1 LEHQQNET
9 GMKVIVTGSLGNISQ
24 PLTKAL
30 VQKGHAV
37 TVVSSRPEKQKEIE
51 DLGAQAAIGTLE
63 DVDFLAAAFTGADV
77 VYCMVPPNYLV
88 EPDLLAFYQRIGR
101 NYAQAIQGS
110 GVKRVIHLSSF
121 GAHLPSGTGNIL
133 GAHYVEGILN
143 ELSGVALTHVRP
155 TFFYYNLYSY
165 VNTIK
170 EQGLIAANYGGE
182 DKVVMVSP
190 VDIADAIAQEIEAL
204 PVARKVRYVASD
216 ERTANEIAR
225 ILGVAIGKPDLKWV
239 VITDQQMQRGLEAG
253 GIPAKLAASLTE
265 MYASLHSGVLVEDYY
280 RNKPLVMGKV
290 KLEDF
295 AKEFAAAFTQK

>member
-1 LEHQQNET
+1 
-9 GMKVIVTGSLGNISQ
+9 MKVIVTGSLGNISQ

-37 TVVSSRPEKQKEIE
+37 TVVSSKPEKQKEIE

-63 DVDFLAAAFTGADV
+63 DVDFLVAAFTGADV
-77 VYCMVPPNYLV
+77 VYCMVPPNYFT
-88 EPDLLAFYQRIGR
+88 EPDLLSFYQRIGS
-101 NYAQAIQGS
+101 NYAQAIRRS

-165 VNTIK
+165 VNAIK

-190 VDIADAIAQEIEAL
+190 VDIAAAIAQEIEAP

-225 ILGVAIGKPDLKWV
+225 VLGTAIGKPDLKWV
-239 VITDQQMQRGLEAG
+239 VITDRQMQRGLEAG
-253 GIPAKLAASLTE
+253 GIPAKLAASLVE
-265 MYASLHSGVLVEDYY
+265 MYGSLHTGVLAEDYY
-280 RNKPLVMGKV
+280 RNKPLVMGSV

>member
-1 LEHQQNET
+1 
-9 GMKVIVTGSLGNISQ
+9 MKVIVTGSLGNISQ

>member
-1 LEHQQNET
+1 
-9 GMKVIVTGSLGNISQ
+9 MKVIVTGSLGNISK

-37 TVVSSRPEKQKEIE
+37 TVVSSKPEKQKEIE

-63 DVDFLAAAFTGADV
+63 DVDFLVAAFTGADV
-77 VYCMVPPNYLV
+77 VYCMVPPNYFT

-101 NYAQAIQGS
+101 NYAQAIRRS

-165 VNTIK
+165 VNAIK

-190 VDIADAIAQEIEAL
+190 VDIAAAIAQEIEAP

-225 ILGVAIGKPDLKWV
+225 VLGTAIGKPDLQWV
-239 VITDQQMQRGLEAG
+239 VITDQQMQRGLEAS
-253 GIPAKLAASLTE
+253 GIPTKLAASLVE
-265 MYASLHSGVLVEDYY
+265 MYASLHRGVLAEDYY
-280 RNKPLVMGKV
+280 RNKPLVMGSV